1 MKKIILAL
9 FMLVFLTGCTP
20 VQKMNI
26 EDIVNDRISKDIRL
40 TNEHRAGYKYYLH
53 KGMNINDKSSYN
65 EKIKSGNYTYYLYVD
80 VVSYYNK
87 VIDKFESKDDV
98 YYSSS
103 IDYQEKFGYLEI
115 KNIKDDK
122 YIIEIMYNYAKIEV
136 IVNEDDINVAVS
148 NAINVL
154 SSIEYNDTMINKL
167 IGEET
172 SSFNELEYNIFET
185 TNDSTYL
192 EFVNDEDSEQVE
204 EEIHDTD
211 LVN

>member
-40 TNEHRAGYKYYLH
+40 TNEHRAGYKYYLP
-53 KGMNINDKSSYN
+53 KGMKINDKSSYN

>member
-9 FMLVFLTGCTP
+9 FMLCFLTGCTP
-20 VQKMNI
+20 IQKMNVK
-26 EDIVNDRISKDIRL
+26 DIVDERIC
-40 TNEHRAGYKYYLH
+40 NEIDLANEYRAGYKYYLP
-53 KGMNINDKSSYN
+53 KGMKINDKASYN
-65 EKIKSGNYTYYLYVD
+65 EIIKSGIYTYYLYVD

-87 VIDKFESKDDV
+87 VIDKFDSKEDV
-98 YYSSS
+98 YYSDA
-103 IDYQEKFGYLEI
+103 IDYQDKFGYLEI
-115 KNIKDDK
+115 KNIKDNK

-154 SSIEYNDTMINKL
+154 ASIKYNDTMINKL

-172 SSFNELEYNIFET
+172 SSFNELEYNIFKT
-185 TNDSTYL
+185 TSDSTYL
-192 EFVNDEDSEQVE
+192 EFVNDEEDELSE
-204 EEIHDTD
+204 EEIRDTD